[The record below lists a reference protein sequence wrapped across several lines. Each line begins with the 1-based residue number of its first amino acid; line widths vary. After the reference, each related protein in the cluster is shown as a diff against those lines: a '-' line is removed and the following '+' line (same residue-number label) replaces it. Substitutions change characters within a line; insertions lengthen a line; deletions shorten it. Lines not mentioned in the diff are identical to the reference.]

1 MKYQLSFTLNG
12 LPVQTLAKATDTLL
26 DCLREGLK
34 VKSPKRGCDTGDC
47 GACTVLLNG
56 EPVRSCLTLAL
67 TVEGKSVE
75 TVEGFLED
83 GKMHPLQQSF
93 QEHYAAQCG
102 FCTSGVLVSAKAL
115 LDANSKP
122 TKAEIVEAISGN
134 ICRCGAYLE
143 MIEAIEAVAGVGGRG

>member
-1 MKYQLSFTLNG
+1 MKYHLSFTLNG
-12 LPVQTLAKATDTLL
+12 LPVQILANATDTLL

-56 EPVRSCLTLAL
+56 EPIRSCLTLAL

-83 GKMHPLQQSF
+83 GRLHPLQQAF
-93 QEHYAAQCG
+93 QDHYAAQCG

-115 LDANSKP
+115 LDAKSNP
-122 TKAEIVEAISGN
+122 TKAEIVEAISGT

-143 MIEAIEAVAGVGGRG
+143 MIEAIETAAGAGGRG